1 MNLIV
6 FNELNNKIKGTTPKK
21 NKKYTSLVFN
31 GTTRGL

>member
-21 NKKYTSLVFN
+21 NKKIYVF
-31 GTTRGL
+31 GF